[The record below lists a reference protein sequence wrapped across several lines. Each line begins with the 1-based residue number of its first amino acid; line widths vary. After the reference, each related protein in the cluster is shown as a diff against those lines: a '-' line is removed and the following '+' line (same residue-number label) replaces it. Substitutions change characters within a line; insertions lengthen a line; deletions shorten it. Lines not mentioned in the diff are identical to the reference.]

1 MGRAAAPPK
10 LGGRLTAIRDLPER
24 IAGLSPEARDRVER
38 LFAVR
43 PIAGRT
49 DPPPEMAAWLAAQF
63 GSVDAVREQ
72 RLISI
77 TNRVTGESALLAP
90 LRHRRPMDGAGHIG
104 ELRAAIDATRD
115 DPFCHPLTGTPAD
128 TWGRVRGRR
137 MISGANAALADR
149 HHAVLVFDEHD
160 PLAFD
165 ADLVDDLLATGRA
178 WADRAHAEDPTATHY
193 TLLWNCLWRAGGSII
208 HGHGQALLADGGA
221 YARLEAFRAA
231 AERHASVG
239 GGPLTDDLVATHRD
253 LDLAVDGDGD
263 AAVSTI
269 AHLTPVKDREL
280 LVVGTPGMDERDP
293 AFVAAVAAAVLAFRD
308 RLGVVSFNLVLWRP
322 PLVATPGWE
331 TIPPIVR
338 LVDRGDPF
346 ARPSDIGAMELYGT
360 PIVGTDPYEVVA
372 ALRPG

>member
-1 MGRAAAPPK
+1 MGGAAARPK
-10 LGGRLTAIRDLPER
+10 LGGRLTAILDLPER
-24 IAGLSPEARDRVER
+24 IAALSPEARGRVLR
-38 LFAVR
+38 LFAIR

-49 DPPPEMAAWLAAQF
+49 DPPPEMAAWLTAQF
-63 GSVDAVREQ
+63 GSVDAVRDQ

-77 TNRVTGESALLAP
+77 TNRATGESALLAP
-90 LRHRRPMDGAGHIG
+90 LRHRRPMDGAGHAG

-149 HHAVLVFDEHD
+149 HHAVLVFDDHD

-208 HGHGQALLADGGA
+208 HGHGQALLADGDA
-221 YARLEAFRAA
+221 YGRLEAFRAA
-231 AERHASVG
+231 AERHAAAGDRS
-239 GGPLTDDLVATHRD
+239 LADDLVTTHRD
-253 LDLAVDGDGD
+253 LGLAVDGDDG
-263 AAVSTI
+263 VTTF
-269 AHLTPVKDREL
+269 AHLTPVKDREV
-280 LVVGTPGMDERDP
+280 LVVGTVGMDERHP
-293 AFVAAVAAAVLAFRD
+293 AFSTAVAAAVLAFRD
-308 RLGVVSFNLVLWRP
+308 RLDVVSFNLVLWRP

-331 TIPPIVR
+331 TVPPIAR

-360 PIVGTDPYEVVA
+360 PIVGTDPYEVVD
-372 ALRPG
+372 ALRRG